1 MPQARHHAKWSSRV
15 NSKPLARPGLQ
26 ADDNAALVRVKA
38 PRADALLGFVFGPAR
53 DRRDFDGVSRRKPLM
68 LKNERNGLSSLRSR
82 RA

>member
-1 MPQARHHAKWSSRV
+1 V
-15 NSKPLARPGLQ
+15 
-26 ADDNAALVRVKA
+26 LVRGKA
-38 PRADALLGFVFGPAR
+38 LRADALLGFVFGPAR